1 MEGST
6 LPLDAQ
12 DVLYVC
18 TEDLARVLDVWFALC
33 VYFRRLYVRLV
44 GHVRDVR
51 VGLTCLWC
59 TE

>member
-6 LPLDAQ
+6 LPLDAR

-33 VYFRRLYVRLV
+33 VIQKALRLA

-51 VGLTCLWC
+51 VGLTCLWY

>member
-6 LPLDAQ
+6 LPLDAR

-33 VYFRRLYVRLV
+33 VYSE
-44 GHVRDVR
+44 GSKA
-51 VGLTCLWC
+51 GGTCEGC
-59 TE
+59 